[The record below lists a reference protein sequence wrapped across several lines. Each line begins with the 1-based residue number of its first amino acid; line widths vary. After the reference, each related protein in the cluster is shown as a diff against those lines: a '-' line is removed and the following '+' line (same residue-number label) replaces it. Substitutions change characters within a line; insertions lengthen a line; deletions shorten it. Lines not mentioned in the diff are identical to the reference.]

1 MKLTDKQVGNLT
13 MFCVVSFF
21 AVNIP
26 ISKHLLANGY
36 ISPYG
41 LTLARMAFASI
52 AFWVTSLFMKKEH
65 VERKDKLI
73 LLAGGLLG
81 ITFNQGL
88 FIWGLSNTSPVDASM
103 ITTCTPLFAMIIA
116 ALVLKEPITGK
127 KVSGVLIGGLGAIFL
142 VYTAHHGDIANDPS
156 MKGNIAVACSSLS
169 YATFLVV
176 TRPLTSKYS
185 SVTMMKWMFLFST
198 ILLLPFFYKDLVYA
212 PLFNQTDS
220 YPLMMI
226 AYTLLFA
233 TFIPYMLI
241 PIAQKKIR
249 PTTISMYNNLQPLIA
264 SFIAIL
270 LGQDSFSIEKVI
282 SGVLILFG
290 VYLVTVSKSRADIE
304 AESASGEVNNK

>member
-1 MKLTDKQVGNLT
+1 MKLSDKQIGNLT

-26 ISKHLLANGY
+26 ISKHLLSSGN

-41 LTLARMAFASI
+41 LTIARMAFASI
-52 AFWVTSLFMKKEH
+52 AFWIASLFMKKER
-65 VERKDKLI
+65 VERKDKLT

-88 FIWGLSNTSPVDASM
+88 FIFGLSNTSPVDASI
-103 ITTCTPLFAMIIA
+103 ITTSTPLYAMIIA
-116 ALVLKEPITGK
+116 AIVLKEPITAK

-142 VYTAHHGDIANDPS
+142 VFTAHHGDITNDPS

-169 YATFLVV
+169 YATYLVV

-185 SVTMMKWMFLFST
+185 SVTMMKWMFLYST
-198 ILLLPFFYKDLVYA
+198 IILLPFFYKDLIEA
-212 PLFNQTDS
+212 PLFRQTETLP
-220 YPLMMI
+220 YMLI
-226 AYTLLFA
+226 GYTLLFA

-241 PIAQKKIR
+241 PVAQKKIR
-249 PTTISMYNNLQPLIA
+249 PTTISMYNNMQPLIA
-264 SFIAIL
+264 SFIAII

-282 SGVLILFG
+282 SGVLILLG
-290 VYLVTVSKSRADIE
+290 VYLVTVSKSKADVD
-304 AESASGEVNNK
+304 AESTKENK